1 MIFNNLTFATMLY
14 KVIGTMSGSSMDGLD
29 IVYVHIEE
37 IGGTWNFDIKEAAC
51 ISFTNTWKQTLQNI
65 TNTSAKELLL
75 THTTFGKWMG
85 EQIQTFIT
93 EKNLEHKID
102 FIASHGHTVFHEPQL
117 GMTFQMGDGA
127 GIVAQTNLPVITD
140 LRNMD
145 VAFGG
150 QGAPI
155 VPIAEKYLWQGYTY
169 FLNLGGIA
177 NISIHTNDTVIAYD
191 ICAANRVLNILANEL
206 GKEYDKDGEESGK
219 GNIQEDLLYE
229 LNRQEYFAK
238 PAPKSLAN
246 EFGTDTILAILS
258 KYAISIQDKLR
269 TFAEHICIQ
278 IANIET
284 STSNIQPSTLLVT
297 GGGANNKFLIS
308 LLAHKLKAKNIE
320 VVIPDTQTIEYK
332 EAVAMA
338 LIGVL
343 RWRDEVNV
351 LHTVTGASQSS
362 IGGALWMNG

>member
-1 MIFNNLTFATMLY
+1 MLY

-37 IGGTWNFDIKEAAC
+37 IGGAWSFEIKEAAC
-51 ISFTNTWKQTLQNI
+51 MPFDTDWKLRLQNI
-65 TNTSAKELLL
+65 TNISAKELLL
-75 THTTFGKWMG
+75 THTAFGKWMG
-85 EQIQTFIT
+85 EQIQTFIV

-127 GIVAQTNLPVITD
+127 AIVAQTHLPVITD

-155 VPIAEKYLWQGYTY
+155 VPIAEKYLWKGFDY

-177 NISIHTNDTVIAYD
+177 NISIHANDKVIAYD
-191 ICAANRVLNILANEL
+191 ICVANRVLNLLANEL
-206 GKEYDKDGEESGK
+206 GKEYDKEGEETQK
-219 GNIQEDLLYE
+219 GNINNDLLNE
-229 LNRQEYFAK
+229 LNNHEYFK
-238 PAPKSLAN
+238 TPAPKSLAN
-246 EFGTDTILAILS
+246 EFGTDVMIAIIS
-258 KYAISIQDKLR
+258 KYNISVQDKLR
-269 TFAEHICIQ
+269 TFTEHICIQ
-278 IANIET
+278 IANCEFGIKNNE
-284 STSNIQPSTLLVT
+284 QEHSTLLIT
-297 GGGANNKFLIS
+297 GGGAYNKFLIDV
-308 LLAHKLKAKNIE
+308 LIQKLKAINLE
-320 VVIPDTQTIEYK
+320 VVIPDVLTTEYK

-351 LHTVTGASQSS
+351 LHTVTGATQSS
-362 IGGALWMNG
+362 VGGALWMSS